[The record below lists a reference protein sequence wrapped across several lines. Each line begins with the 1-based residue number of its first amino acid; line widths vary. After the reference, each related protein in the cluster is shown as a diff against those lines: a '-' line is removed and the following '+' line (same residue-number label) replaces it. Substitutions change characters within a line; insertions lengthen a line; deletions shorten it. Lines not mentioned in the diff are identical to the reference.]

1 MNSGL
6 AWAPGLSWC
15 AVAARPWRCNTT
27 FSRRP
32 RPSRRCKACNYKTQR
47 CRCRARGGVEVR
59 GRRRERSTTRPRWI
73 GTGNGTLAGMDG
85 TSAAA
90 KIFPVGCVVAV
101 PVRPPATATA
111 SRHHGER
118 RKRRVHQSMPCPCIA
133 PGFIRLASSTANR
146 PRPYSEA
153 TRRYSVCCDPA
164 CASCHRQCPM

>member
-1 MNSGL
+1 M
-6 AWAPGLSWC
+6 AWPALSWC

-90 KIFPVGCVVAV
+90 KIFPVGWVVAV
-101 PVRPPATATA
+101 PVRPPARPRRQPPVATTEKE
-111 SRHHGER
+111 ER
-118 RKRRVHQSMPCPCIA
+118 GGGGAMPCPCIA

-146 PRPYSEA
+146 PRPCSEA
-153 TRRYSVCCDPA
+153 TRRCSVL
-164 CASCHRQCPM
+164 